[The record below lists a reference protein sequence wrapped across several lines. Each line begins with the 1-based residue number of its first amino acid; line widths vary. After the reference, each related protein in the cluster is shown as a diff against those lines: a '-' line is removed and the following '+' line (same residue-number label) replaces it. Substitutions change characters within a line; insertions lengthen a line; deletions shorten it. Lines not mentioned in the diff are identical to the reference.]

1 MKISIVIPTKN
12 AENYIKNLIESLNN
26 QTIKPYEIIV
36 MDSNS
41 IDNTKSICMQFK
53 NTKVFQVIDFNHG
66 KTRNDG
72 VKIAVGDIIIFMTQD
87 AIPKDNYLIENLVK
101 PLNNDIVGSYARQVA
116 NKNSDSIEKFSR
128 QFNYPDFDI
137 IKNNNRIS
145 ELGIKSYFFS
155 NVCSAFIRKEFFR
168 LGGFPEDVIMNEDMV
183 MASKILNSNKS
194 TYYAS
199 DAIVIHSH
207 KYSYKEQFKRNFDV
221 GVALVDNK
229 DYFGNT
235 KSESEGIKFVKEAIK
250 FLIKNN
256 RFYLIPHL
264 VIQSCFKYLGFKFG
278 SNYKKLPLNI
288 VKKMSMHSFYFDRK
302 EKLL

>member
-53 NTKVFQVIDFNHG
+53 NAKVFQVIDFNHG

-72 VKIAVGDIIIFMTQD
+72 AKIATGDIIVFMTQD

-145 ELGIKSYFFS
+145 ELGI
-155 NVCSAFIRKEFFR
+155 
-168 LGGFPEDVIMNEDMV
+168 
-183 MASKILNSNKS
+183 
-194 TYYAS
+194 
-199 DAIVIHSH
+199 
-207 KYSYKEQFKRNFDV
+207 
-221 GVALVDNK
+221 
-229 DYFGNT
+229 
-235 KSESEGIKFVKEAIK
+235 
-250 FLIKNN
+250 
-256 RFYLIPHL
+256 
-264 VIQSCFKYLGFKFG
+264 
-278 SNYKKLPLNI
+278 
-288 VKKMSMHSFYFDRK
+288 
-302 EKLL
+302 